1 MSATLTPNI
10 LVGEAVALSVG
21 GTLMFAKSGKLTR
34 SSAAIKVTNSQS
46 GGYQQYKAGVK
57 GATLNAELVYNG
69 DAPPTGVVEGE
80 EVTVIFDAVGYETSH
95 DLENPSSTPTGR
107 LITAQFLITEVS
119 DTWEVEGD
127 YGVSLTA
134 NSTGAYTVVD
144 TATGATS
151 TT

>member
-1 MSATLTPNI
+1 MPTLTPNI
-10 LVGEAVALSVG
+10 AVGQAVALSIAG
-21 GTLMFAKSGKLTR
+21 NLMFAKSGKITR
-34 SSAAIKVTNSQS
+34 NCAAIKVTNARS
-46 GGYQQYKAGVK
+46 GGFQQYKAGMK

-69 DAPPTGVVEGE
+69 DSPPALVEGT
-80 EVTVIFDAVGYETSH
+80 EVTVIFDSVGYETSES
-95 DLENPSSTPTGR
+95 LENASTTPMGR
-107 LITAQFLITEVS
+107 LITAQFLITVVG

-127 YGVSLTA
+127 YAVSIEA